1 MPSRSLVVIGAL
13 LLAVPAF
20 AAGAKSAAEVQPR
33 VDKPAAEVRPRVD
46 HHLRQVEDLSQ
57 HFESVISQPCRH
69 FASPGGW
76 QAYFDSEVDR
86 VVLLW
91 AHVEQAWIEAKQT
104 GDDEVRR
111 AAKAPRKHLED
122 ARALLDKLQTCAAD
136 NGASFSQG
144 TVWRKI
150 EREVPRR
157 QAQIALPPP
166 DAAAAPRQ

>member
-20 AAGAKSAAEVQPR
+20 AAGTSAAEVLPR
-33 VDKPAAEVRPRVD
+33 VDKSPAEVRPRVD
-46 HHLRQVEDLSQ
+46 HHLKQVEDLSQ
-57 HFESVISQPCRH
+57 HFESVISQPCAH
-69 FASPGGW
+69 FASPGEW
-76 QAYFDSEVDR
+76 QAYFDGEVDR

-157 QAQIALPPP
+157 QAQIALPQP
-166 DAAAAPRQ
+166 DAAATPRQ

>member
-1 MPSRSLVVIGAL
+1 
-13 LLAVPAF
+13 
-20 AAGAKSAAEVQPR
+20 
-33 VDKPAAEVRPRVD
+33 
-46 HHLRQVEDLSQ
+46 
-57 HFESVISQPCRH
+57 
-69 FASPGGW
+69 
-76 QAYFDSEVDR
+76 VDR

-111 AAKAPRKHLED
+111 AAKGAAQAPGD

>member
-20 AAGAKSAAEVQPR
+20 AAGTRSAAEVQPR
-33 VDKPAAEVRPRVD
+33 VDKSAAEVRPRVD
-46 HHLRQVEDLSQ
+46 HHLKQVEDLSQ
-57 HFESVISQPCRH
+57 HFESVISHPCPH
-69 FASPGGW
+69 FGSPGGW
-76 QAYFDSEVDR
+76 QAYFDGEVDR

-91 AHVEQAWIEAKQT
+91 AHVEQAWLEAKQT

-122 ARALLDKLQTCAAD
+122 ARVLQTCAAD

-150 EREVPRR
+150 EREVPKR
-157 QAQIALPPP
+157 QAQIALPQP

>member
-13 LLAVPAF
+13 LLAVPAL

-46 HHLRQVEDLSQ
+46 HHLKQVDDLAQ
-57 HFESVISQPCRH
+57 HFESVLSQPCPR

-76 QAYFDSEVDR
+76 QAYFDGEVDR

-91 AHVEQAWIEAKQT
+91 AHVEQAWLEAKET
-104 GDDEVRR
+104 GDDDVRR
-111 AAKAPRKHLED
+111 AAKAPRRRLED

-150 EREVPRR
+150 EREVPKR
-157 QAQIALPPP
+157 QAEIAVPQP

>member
-1 MPSRSLVVIGAL
+1 
-13 LLAVPAF
+13 
-20 AAGAKSAAEVQPR
+20 
-33 VDKPAAEVRPRVD
+33 
-46 HHLRQVEDLSQ
+46 
-57 HFESVISQPCRH
+57 
-69 FASPGGW
+69 
-76 QAYFDSEVDR
+76 VDR

-104 GDDEVRR
+104 GDDDVRR
-111 AAKAPRKHLED
+111 AAKAPRRRLED
-122 ARALLDKLQTCAAD
+122 ARALLDKMQTCAAD

-157 QAQIALPPP
+157 QAQIALPQP